1 MADGM
6 ATRPEAPRR
15 SLARTPTQVQVPAQ
29 DQARAQAQARAQMP
43 SQTRAPVQARAPT
56 QVQVPAQARARV
68 RVRAQARVR
77 VRVRVRH
84 PEHCNPKQR
93 TSSRRA
99 TQKSGR
105 RPYPHRPIRLH
116 SVQPNSQRH
125 GA

>member
-1 MADGM
+1 MADGV

-15 SLARTPTQVQVPAQ
+15 SLARTPTQVQVQVP
-29 DQARAQAQARAQMP
+29 AQAQAQAQMP
-43 SQTRAPVQARAPT
+43 SQTRAPVQARAPAQARAREQVQV
-56 QVQVPAQARARV
+56 QVQVPAK
-68 RVRAQARVR
+68 
-77 VRVRVRH
+77 H
-84 PEHCNPKQR
+84 PEHRDPKER

-99 TQKSGR
+99 IQKSER